1 MIADIRKQ
9 LARVPFI
16 PFSIRT
22 SDGFV
27 YAVPT
32 VDRAYVTP
40 NGHRV
45 VVSDDDDSVAIL
57 TPLHISGVVGQDAS
71 A

>member
-22 SDGFV
+22 SDGFA

-32 VDRAYVTP
+32 VDHAYVTP
-40 NGHRV
+40 NGHR

-57 TPLHISGVVGQDAS
+57 MPLHISGVVGQDS
-71 A
+71 AA